1 MEKMTIDYSNMK
13 QMIDLMNR
21 HNEFDTMIVGEN
33 SDGERVY
40 TSINEDNVTV
50 ETHQKNG
57 WVRTNVIY
65 RDGTVEEIY
74 SR

>member
-1 MEKMTIDYSNMK
+1 MIRKGKIKMEKMTIDYSNMK

-40 TSINEDNVTV
+40 TSINEDKIGRASCRERV
-50 ETHQKNG
+50 
-57 WVRTNVIY
+57 
-65 RDGTVEEIY
+65 
-74 SR
+74 